1 MSLFKRDPVRDLWR
15 AYIGNTKNL
24 DSYRRLRE
32 HWIFSPEGP
41 DTLKAKIAE
50 LGSPNPLMSALYLL
64 AKRGEVPGVGVRAE
78 IHGTEIQ
85 VWFQDRDISVTVPIL
100 DDPVDTALVAFYKYA
115 DTHPSLNRN
124 AGYRTWQRQD
134 DEPTT
139 WVGMTQ
145 YFTKDR
151 WDGRNEFKRRRSE
164 LWDHYPD
171 GALFSVGYYHV
182 FGVP

>member
-78 IHGTEIQ
+78 VGRVEDGRAE
-85 VWFQDRDISVTVPIL
+85 VGRAGAYISKGVAGHPGGVPARNI
-100 DDPVDTALVAFYKYA
+100 AVAF
-115 DTHPSLNRN
+115 
-124 AGYRTWQRQD
+124 
-134 DEPTT
+134 
-139 WVGMTQ
+139 
-145 YFTKDR
+145 
-151 WDGRNEFKRRRSE
+151 
-164 LWDHYPD
+164 
-171 GALFSVGYYHV
+171 V
-182 FGVP
+182 FGAVGGPGAGADAQAAPSGAGAGVDL